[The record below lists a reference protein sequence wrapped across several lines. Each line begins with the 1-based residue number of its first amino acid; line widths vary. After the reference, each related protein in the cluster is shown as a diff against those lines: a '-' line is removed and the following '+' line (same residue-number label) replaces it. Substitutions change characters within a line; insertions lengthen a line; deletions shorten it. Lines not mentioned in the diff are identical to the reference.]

1 MFTILTII
9 GFPIA
14 MLMFGWGIWFLFEF
28 IRYVA
33 SGEYEIDERLR
44 AIRK

>member
-9 GFPIA
+9 GFLIA
-14 MLMFGWGIWFLFEF
+14 LLIFGWAIWFLFEF
-28 IRYVA
+28 ICYVA

-44 AIRK
+44 EIRK

>member
-1 MFTILTII
+1 MFTIFSII
-9 GFPIA
+9 GFLIA
-14 MLMFGWGIWFLFEF
+14 LLIFGWALWFLFEF

-44 AIRK
+44 EIHK